1 MGVFD
6 DALASTE
13 AYYTAVSAALDLVRA
28 AWEAEIVPRAEE
40 MALIEGDDDRGAFVV
55 ALQASALGIEYMP
68 EGMSVDAEAAFLV
81 RGKRIRAEAVR
92 RIVQRYRS
100 IVGEKARVTRDG
112 ELGLGLVQEAR
123 ALVQSGEYIESN
135 WVLLAVV
142 GVHTSKSAFEGGWE
156 PAAGDRTLL
165 MQALSFVTNN
175 AESMR
180 VVLLASEN
188 YSITGVISRQSQAAI
203 NWLREL

>member
-142 GVHTSKSAFEGGWE
+142 G
-156 PAAGDRTLL
+156 RTLL